1 MTIEEYYVS
10 FIQDLLA
17 DSGDDFVLNTFV
29 EKMCEIISEQGI
41 IVLFW
46 SFQISEIQGKSKQ

>member
-17 DSGDDFVLNTFV
+17 DSGDDFVLNTF
-29 EKMCEIISEQGI
+29 ISRLAGRSRGGWS
-41 IVLFW
+41 IVRN
-46 SFQISEIQGKSKQ
+46 QTPG

>member
-41 IVLFW
+41 MPDAELV
-46 SFQISEIQGKSKQ
+46 